1 MVTIKDVAKRARV
14 STATVSRV
22 LNDDPKVSPENR
34 RAVQEAVTDLNYRR
48 DRIARNL
55 RVKGS
60 QIIGLI
66 ISDIQ
71 NPFFTSV
78 VRGVEDVAYENGYTL
93 LLCNS
98 DEDRTKE
105 KLYLE
110 AMISE
115 RTAGVIVSPAFET
128 GSHTQAVLRAGI
140 PVVATDRRMLDQDV
154 DTVVVDNLEG
164 AYQAVSHLANL
175 GHNRIGFIGGPP
187 QVTTA
192 RERRD
197 GYLRALSEHGIELD
211 HDLIMTSDLKLSGG
225 YKATCQVLAINKPP
239 SAIFAA
245 NNLTT
250 LGALNCIHEKKLAIP
265 GDIAL
270 VGFDD
275 MPWATSLN
283 PPLTAV
289 AQPTYEMGRTAAE
302 LLIKRIGEKD
312 RDTVEIKLKSRL
324 IIRDSCGYTKLNERN
339 AARL

>member
-1 MVTIKDVAKRARV
+1 MVTIKDVARRASV

-22 LNDDPKVSPENR
+22 LNDDPRVSDVNR
-34 RAVQEAVTDLNYRR
+34 EAVIKAVTELDYRR
-48 DRIARNL
+48 DRVARNL
-55 RVKGS
+55 RGKGS
-60 QIIGLI
+60 QIIGLV

-78 VRGVEDVAYENGYTL
+78 VRGVEDVAHENGYTL

-105 KLYLE
+105 QLYLE

-115 RTAGVIVSPAFET
+115 RTAGVIVSPASET
-128 GSHTQAVLRAGI
+128 GGYTQAVLKAGI
-140 PVVATDRRMLDQDV
+140 PVVATDRRLLDQEV

-164 AYQAVSHLANL
+164 AYQAVCHLAKL
-175 GHNRIGFIGGPP
+175 GHTRIAFIGGPP

-197 GYLRALSEHGIELD
+197 GYTRALTEQGIGLNQE
-211 HDLIMTSDLKLSGG
+211 LIMTSDLKLKGG
-225 YKATCQVLAINKPP
+225 YQSTCQVLNIDNPP
-239 SAIFAA
+239 TAIFTA
-245 NNLTT
+245 NSLIT

-265 GDIAL
+265 DDIAV

-302 LLIKRIGEKD
+302 LLLGRIANKNREI
-312 RDTVEIKLKSRL
+312 VEIKLKSRL
-324 IIRDSCGYTKLNERN
+324 IIRDSCGYNLRKI
-339 AARL
+339 